1 MGFQKQGKGILG
13 KRASLLVFSFLVAL
27 LLSATPASATNLE
40 GTWKWRDTI
49 VAAGIANDIP
59 PGLIQAVMAVESGG
73 DPKALGGQSMGLM
86 QIMPFW
92 FKAGEDPWDPATNIH
107 KGAQILR
114 QCEDKA
120 GGWHPGE
127 DWTKAIACY
136 NSGSIHGNVPGYVS
150 KVRAAWIALA
160 AQGA

>member
-1 MGFQKQGKGILG
+1 MRLRKNGKGISG
-13 KRASLLVFSFLVAL
+13 RRVSLLVFSLLFTL
-27 LLSATPASATNLE
+27 LLSTTPASATNLE

-49 VAAGIANDIP
+49 VAAGVANDIP

-86 QIMPFW
+86 QIMPLW
-92 FKAGEDPWDPATNIH
+92 FQGGEDPWDPTTNIN

-114 QCEDKA
+114 QCEEKA

-127 DWTKAIACY
+127 DWTKAMACY